1 MALTDDH
8 KRILRLKVHDLV
20 GKLGSGDGQAGGEL
34 YDLILLDE
42 ADLLTVLQAF
52 RVQLIRHRQNRVS
65 DLEEATNQELA
76 ALQLLQG

>member
-42 ADLLTVLQAF
+42 ADLLGRPVY
-52 RVQLIRHRQNRVS
+52 
-65 DLEEATNQELA
+65 
-76 ALQLLQG
+76 G